1 MACQIRHAK
10 FTAEAWKSKSTLD
23 IISRIAGVDL
33 VPVIDY
39 EIGHINI
46 SVPGTIK
53 ENKEGVLVAE
63 DDGKAVV
70 DWHRDSYPF
79 VCVLMMSDTAG
90 MVGGETALK
99 MGTGEI
105 MKVRGPT
112 KVITS
117 CSIASLYQV
126 LTNTGLCCRPAR

>member
-90 MVGGETALK
+90 MVG
-99 MGTGEI
+99 
-105 MKVRGPT
+105 PT

>member
-1 MACQIRHAK
+1 
-10 FTAEAWKSKSTLD
+10 
-23 IISRIAGVDL
+23 

-46 SVPGTIK
+46 SIPGLVTK
-53 ENKEGVLVAE
+53 NSEGVVIAE

-79 VCVLMMSDTAG
+79 VCVLMMSDTTG

-99 MGTGEI
+99 AGNGGI

-112 KVITS
+112 KVRKDPLEDFLGLTITRAVPS
-117 CSIASLYQV
+117 FFKVGTSNTKPCGLSALGNELPWLPLFV
-126 LTNTGLCCRPAR
+126 LAHQ